1 MPARLAEHPK
11 AQRDDGP
18 RVLGDVDELERA
30 EQATGRVVPAD
41 ERLDAQRLLGLE
53 VDDRLIVHDEFVADQ
68 GLLQIGL
75 HLEAFQRARMH
86 ERTEEL
92 VPGLARGLRGVH
104 RGVRV
109 PDHLVGVRLPGDA
122 DRDADGRAY
131 EQLPSPDLEW
141 DRERRQE
148 TIRHGASAGLVGIV
162 LQQDPE
168 LVAADPRYRVA

>member
-1 MPARLAEHPK
+1 EFVGESALPPVRPAPESFQPRAK
-11 AQRDDGP
+11 DGP
-18 RVLGDVDELERA
+18 A
-30 EQATGRVVPAD
+30 EEPVT
-41 ERLDAQRLLGLE
+41 
-53 VDDRLIVHDEFVADQ
+53 
-68 GLLQIGL
+68 
-75 HLEAFQRARMH
+75 
-86 ERTEEL
+86 
-92 VPGLARGLRGVH
+92 GLARGLRGVH